1 MGRPPELLNSDEQ
14 LIGMG
19 REIAPEKR
27 GLRTRRTWE
36 TPWAFIEGQG
46 EPEES
51 GVSSDLRAL
60 MAAVT
65 YGSNG
70 HN

>member
-19 REIAPEKR
+19 REIAPERR

-46 EPEES
+46 KPEES

-60 MAAVT
+60 MAAVPC
-65 YGSNG
+65 GSNG
-70 HN
+70 H